1 MSTKSPECW
10 ASDPNARA
18 VKIEVSAEQ
27 SLLLPFDQFAFA
39 ELKSEGEQQQL
50 RLVFAT
56 HEVQLHGHSLR
67 RIETAMQRMELA
79 SLSALSG
86 NQRSLVPD
94 GQPVVIEI
102 AVTEIAAT
110 DKQPQAGKE

>member
-1 MSTKSPECW
+1 MSILKGKDILHANQFSKKDIDGIIKV
-10 ASDPNARA
+10 ASEFE
-18 VKIEVSAEQ
+18 K
-27 SLLLPFDQFAFA
+27 
-39 ELKSEGEQQQL
+39 ELKRKKSLPLLKGNIL
-50 RLVFAT
+50 AT
-56 HEVQLHGHSLR
+56 LFFEPSTR
-67 RIETAMQRMELA
+67 TRFSFETAMQRMELA